1 MIGDSLK
8 KLNFTDKEVDIYLGV
23 LKNGKI
29 THTDLAKYS
38 GINRTTVYS
47 VADELIKKGV
57 IAEDLSGPTTYLVAL
72 PPEDL
77 DILIKKQQKEVE
89 EQKKVVD
96 TAIKELKKIAG
107 EVRYSIPKVR
117 FIPEED
123 LDNFL
128 YKQAPVWNASLIKTK
143 TKHLGFQD
151 PSFAEHYNQWID
163 WYWTN
168 APKEIELNLLSNPA
182 DIEKVMAKRKYTR
195 RKIKNFKKNIPFTA
209 TTWVMGDYYVM
220 LVTDKRPHYAIEI
233 HNPVIAENQRE
244 VFKELWQATK

>member
-8 KLNFTDKEVDIYLGV
+8 KLNFTDKEIDIYLGV

-57 IAEDLSGPTTYLVAL
+57 IAEDLSGSTTYLIAL

-77 DILIKKQQKEVE
+77 DNIIKKQQKEVE
-89 EQKKVVD
+89 KQKKVVD
-96 TAIKELKKIAG
+96 LAIKELKKVAG
-107 EVRYSIPKVR
+107 EARYSVPKVR
-117 FIPEED
+117 FIPDED
-123 LDNFL
+123 LENFL
-128 YKQAPVWNASLIKTK
+128 YKQTPKWLESLKKTNSAW
-143 TKHLGFQD
+143 LGFQD
-151 PSFAEHYNQWID
+151 PTFVEHYNQWID
-163 WYWTN
+163 WQWKN
-168 APKEIELNLLSNPA
+168 SSKEIELKLLTNSV
-182 DIEKVMAKRKYTR
+182 DIEKVMAKRKYPR

-209 TTWVMGDYYVM
+209 STWVMGDYIVM